1 MLDIYI
7 HIHPISYED
16 CGLLGGRSAFAA
28 GTELHNMRGKSR
40 VDFIEEVLHLLIRK
54 SKYGRFIYPFKRIA
68 VCFIDLDGAVSV
80 AYTGDDD
87 IENNAYSYIDS
98 KGRTGR
104 IFRYYDIGEM
114 LCKRNIQVYGIFQQ
128 QDDDTYRAIGNISC
142 DRDSGESGSPEIM
155 WHDKE
160 LIRGIDVVRCL
171 DLRGSCKA
179 KVVEAA
185 AFHNYVKY
193 DLGEDFFIEGYDN
206 FNTGSREYWV
216 GRDYTKEKFLLNCY
230 ELNEE
235 GREEIVSSDWKIS
248 IDQRFA
254 EMLCKLTDRYEYI
267 FIDNDYRISMAGIN
281 IEKIKE
287 KL

>member
-7 HIHPISYED
+7 HVHPITYED

-28 GTELHNMRGKSR
+28 GTELHNIREKSR
-40 VDFIEEVLHLLIRK
+40 VDFMEEVLHLLIRN

-80 AYTGDDD
+80 AYTGDGD

-104 IFRYYDIGEM
+104 VFRYYDIGEIF
-114 LCKRNIQVYGIFQQ
+114 CKRNIQVYGIFQQ
-128 QDDDTYRAIGNISC
+128 QDEHTYRAIGNIATEKES
-142 DRDSGESGSPEIM
+142 DEIAFSENWGKDS
-155 WHDKE
+155 E
-160 LIRGIDVVRCL
+160 LARGFDIVRCL
-171 DLRGSCKA
+171 DLRGNCKA
-179 KVVEAA
+179 KVVEASE
-185 AFHNYVKY
+185 FHNYIKY

-206 FNTGSREYWV
+206 YNTGSREYWV
-216 GRDYTKEKFLLNCY
+216 GRDYTKEKYLLNCF
-230 ELNEE
+230 ELDEE
-235 GREEIVSSDWKIS
+235 GKEEIVSSDWKINV
-248 IDQRFA
+248 DKRFA
-254 EMLCKLTDRYEYI
+254 EILCKLTDRYEYI
-267 FIDNDYRISMAGIN
+267 FIDNDYRLSMAGIN

>member
-7 HIHPISYED
+7 HVHPITYED

-40 VDFIEEVLHLLIRK
+40 VDFMEEVLHLLIRK

-80 AYTGDDD
+80 AYTGDGD

-128 QDDDTYRAIGNISC
+128 QDEDCYRAIGNITKETDMNEIPVQ
-142 DRDSGESGSPEIM
+142 DRSGKDSEI
-155 WHDKE
+155 
-160 LIRGIDVVRCL
+160 IRGFDIVRCL

-185 AFHNYVKY
+185 AFHNYIKY

-206 FNTGSREYWV
+206 LNTGSREYWV
-216 GRDYTKEKFLLNCY
+216 GRDYTKEKFLLDCF
-230 ELNEE
+230 ELDAE
-235 GREEIVSSDWKIS
+235 GHEDIVTSDWRINV
-248 IDQRFA
+248 DQRFA
-254 EMLCKLTDRYEYI
+254 EILCKLTDRYEYI

-287 KL
+287 RL